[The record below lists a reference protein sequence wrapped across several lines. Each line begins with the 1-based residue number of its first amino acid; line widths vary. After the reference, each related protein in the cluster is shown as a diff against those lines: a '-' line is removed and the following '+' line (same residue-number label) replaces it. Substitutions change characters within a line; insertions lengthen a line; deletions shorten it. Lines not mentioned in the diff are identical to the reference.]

1 MMKRSVV
8 YKSLYLFVVLMF
20 LSSMTKAQSVF
31 KMPSF
36 SGMTLDH
43 KKVDSTYF
51 KNKITFI
58 SFFYIGCGPCMKE
71 IPVLNKL
78 NDHFKGTQFQLL
90 AIAPHTPSQLI
101 SFNSIDSVTGKAIA
115 GRYRTESIRYPILP
129 ECPEDGSVGM
139 SPKCHLISSLFG
151 VSSYP
156 TSVIINGKNEIL
168 MTTEG
173 FPMRQNDEETLQE
186 MIRMIEGYLK

>member
-1 MMKRSVV
+1 MKKVIIAKQFYFFMM
-8 YKSLYLFVVLMF
+8 LMIY
-20 LSSMTKAQSVF
+20 SSMVRAQSVF
-31 KMPSF
+31 KMPTF
-36 SGMTLDH
+36 SGKTIDN
-43 KKVDSTYF
+43 KTIDSTYF

-78 NDHFKGTQFQLL
+78 SDHFNGTNFQLL
-90 AIAPHTPSQLI
+90 AIAPHTPSQLV
-101 SFNSIDSVTGKAIA
+101 SFNSIDSVSGKAVA
-115 GRYRTESIRYPILP
+115 GRYRTEPIRYPILP

-139 SPKCHLISSLFG
+139 NPKCYLISSLFG
-151 VSSYP
+151 VNSYP

-186 MIRMIEGYLK
+186 MMKMVEGYLK